1 MRTTFFAIAA
11 TLFAVSAHANPP
23 NVVTDVAPIHSLVA
37 QVMKGVAEPI
47 LLVPAKTSPHGHSL
61 KVSQARA
68 LTEADIVFWVGE
80 GLTPSIK
87 KAINSLAENATAVE
101 LMDAKG
107 ITLLGY
113 DESIEKED
121 HEHHHHG
128 DGHGSHDPHIW
139 LDPENARVIVMAV
152 AEVLVTQDPDNAERY
167 RANAIAADDAL
178 NQLIEETTAR
188 TDEIRDRR
196 YIVYHD
202 GYRYFEERFNLG
214 RAIPI
219 ANSHA
224 ANPGAKRL
232 AEIREALT
240 QTRANCVF
248 AEKQFGTRTVDSL
261 IRGTDAVTAELDPM
275 GQGFETGPALYAAL
289 IRDLSKTMVGCLR

>member
-68 LTEADIVFWVGE
+68 LTEADIIFWVGE

-87 KAINSLAENATAVE
+87 KAINSLAENATAVK
-101 LMDAKG
+101 LMDETG

-113 DESIEKED
+113 EESIEKED
-121 HEHHHHG
+121 HDHHHHG
-128 DGHGSHDPHIW
+128 DGHSSHDPHIW

-232 AEIREALT
+232 AEIRKALT
-240 QTRANCVF
+240 LTRANCVF

>member
-68 LTEADIVFWVGE
+68 LTEADIIFWVGE

-87 KAINSLAENATAVE
+87 KAINSLAENATAVK
-101 LMDAKG
+101 LMDATG

-178 NQLIEETTAR
+178 NQLIKETTAR
-188 TDEIRDRR
+188 TAEIRDHR